1 MGGCREEDMGCQT
14 CVELV
19 LLLPCHLML
28 LLAAA
33 DVVVVAQKLLALQRR
48 CGNFDMGPGQPQW
61 DNETVG
67 QTAGRQMRQCDAVKI
82 CFAFKS
88 NKK

>member
-1 MGGCREEDMGCQT
+1 MLRGKHGMPDMCRTRAVVAVPFD
-14 CVELV
+14 
-19 LLLPCHLML
+19 
-28 LLAAA
+28 AAA
-33 DVVVVAQKLLALQRR
+33 AVIVVVAQKLLALQRR
-48 CGNFDMGPGQPQW
+48 CGNFDMGPRQPQW

-67 QTAGRQMRQCDAVKI
+67 QATGRQMRQCDTVKI